1 VLRRTLALPA
11 WPAVVYPAALLL
23 ALVLPFEAIQPV
35 LVTPW
40 LSLTDEKVVLLL
52 AVVAWVLLGR
62 GGLPSNAEWRAVLPS
77 LALLLVA
84 LVAALFAP
92 EFGDE
97 ALRFV
102 WRLAAAAFILLLVVR
117 VTTNRSRLTGLLWAI
132 ILGAGLS
139 GLLGIGEAAG
149 WPLLNPLL
157 GLFKVAPTWVAGE
170 LRVSASFQYATI
182 AAMYF
187 EMAVPLAIV
196 LAATATRRWRRL
208 LALAIAAVC
217 TVNVALSLSRAG
229 ILTLG
234 LVVALLLVAGWL
246 KPDLRRI
253 VWPAA
258 VSAGILVGSVAI
270 LAVRN
275 PVFDMRLV
283 TESDADW
290 YGAAYSAPAALSL
303 VSAEAATIA
312 LDVRN
317 EGRITWSNSGNHP
330 FALGYRWLTA
340 DGTGVLDV
348 PPGEVAL
355 TRDVAPGETIHLQ
368 TLVQVPPLSPGA
380 YRLDW
385 GMLQR
390 DVLRFY
396 ERGSADAETVVDVTQ
411 ARSAPAAGRTATE
424 LAILAVSPRDDGE
437 APWVVGRL
445 ELWGAALR
453 LIQTRP
459 LLGVGPDNF
468 RHLYGAQLGLE
479 TWDER
484 VQANNLY
491 LEVLT
496 DIGLLGLAAFLWV
509 VAAPLRVAQRLLN
522 LSAARSTRKL
532 ATFEELSN
540 QKNSDSRQGAAPG
553 RWARGNPEGKARAVI
568 VLGVSL
574 GVVAFLVHGLL
585 DSFLAFTPTA
595 LLLWMLLGMLLAQK
609 PQVSGR

>member
-1 VLRRTLALPA
+1 M
-11 WPAVVYPAALLL
+11 
-23 ALVLPFEAIQPV
+23 IQPV

-40 LSLTDEKVVLLL
+40 FSLTDEKLVLLI
-52 AVVAWVLLGR
+52 AVGAWLLLG
-62 GGLPSNAEWRAVLPS
+62 GQALPSGGEWRAVLPS

-84 LVAALFAP
+84 LVAALLAP
-92 EFGDE
+92 DFGDE

-102 WRLAAAAFILLLVVR
+102 WRLAAAAFVLLLLVR
-117 VTTNRSRLTGLLWAI
+117 LAADRTRLTGLLWAI
-132 ILGAGLS
+132 VIGAGIS
-139 GLLGIGEAAG
+139 GLLGLGEAAG
-149 WPLLNPLL
+149 WPALNPTLN
-157 GLFKVAPTWVAGE
+157 LFKVAPTRVGGE

-187 EMAVPLAIV
+187 EMVAPLAIV
-196 LAATATRRWRRL
+196 LAATATRRWG
-208 LALAIAAVC
+208 AVVAVAIAAVC
-217 TVNVALSLSRAG
+217 TANVVLSLTRAG

-234 LVVALLLVAGWL
+234 VVFALLLVAAG
-246 KPDLRRI
+246 LRRGLGR
-253 VWPAA
+253 VMLATG
-258 VSAGILVGSVAI
+258 VSASVLVGGVA
-270 LAVRN
+270 LFAARN
-275 PVFDMRLV
+275 PVFVMRLV

-290 YGAAYSAPAALSL
+290 YGAVYAAPASL
-303 VSAEAATIA
+303 QLEADRSVSIA
-312 LDVRN
+312 LEATN
-317 EGRITWSNSGNHP
+317 AGRMVWSSYERHP

-340 DGTGVLDV
+340 DGGGVLDL

-355 TRDVAPGETIHLQ
+355 TRDVAPGETIQLQ
-368 TLVQVPPLSPGA
+368 AIVQVPALPPGT

-390 DVLRFY
+390 DVLQFY
-396 ERGSADAETVVDVTQ
+396 ERGWANAETLVEVGQ
-411 ARSAPAAGRTATE
+411 APAGV
-424 LAILAVSPRDDGE
+424 AVVMPTTSPRDDGE

-445 ELWGAALR
+445 QLWAAALR

-491 LEVLT
+491 LEVLA
-496 DIGLLGLAAFLWV
+496 DVGLLGLAAFVWLITAPLM
-509 VAAPLRVAQRLLN
+509 VAARLLN
-522 LSAARSTRKL
+522 VSPARFARSLAEVKGSVHRGSSDTRSG
-532 ATFEELSN
+532 AEYPSPTVP
-540 QKNSDSRQGAAPG
+540 DIRHGAAQRRASGG
-553 RWARGNPEGKARAVI
+553 REEQAILA
-568 VLGVSL
+568 LGVAL

-595 LLLWMLLGMLLAQK
+595 LLFWMLLGMLAAQK